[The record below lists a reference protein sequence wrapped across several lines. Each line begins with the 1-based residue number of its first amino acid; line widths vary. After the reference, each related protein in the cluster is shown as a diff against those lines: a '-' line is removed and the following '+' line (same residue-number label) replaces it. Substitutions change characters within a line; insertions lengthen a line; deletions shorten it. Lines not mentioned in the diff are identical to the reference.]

1 MIGGPITGGVLLLFV
16 FCYCG
21 FVTAVLLLPLLR
33 EQQRILTDCAIIYFS
48 GTGVTHQLAS
58 AIRQGAQSHTEGEV
72 TLCRI
77 LGEHIG
83 QGRYVN
89 DQQMAVLDNADI
101 IYFGSPT
108 YMGGPAAQFKAFADA
123 TSERWESQRWAGKL
137 AAGFTCGS
145 NAGGDQLATLQY
157 FHILASQP
165 VSYTHLTLP
174 TKA

>member
-1 MIGGPITGGVLLLFV
+1 M
-16 FCYCG
+16 
-21 FVTAVLLLPLLR
+21 
-33 EQQRILTDCAIIYFS
+33 
-48 GTGVTHQLAS
+48 
-58 AIRQGAQSHTEGEV
+58 
-72 TLCRI
+72 
-77 LGEHIG
+77 
-83 QGRYVN
+83 N

-157 FHILASQP
+157 FHILASQHGMYWVGLDIP
-165 VSYTHLTLP
+165 VDAALARSNTLGTHLGVSVHVPEDQISDDDRINAAYLGQRGVAAATRLCEGRYD
-174 TKA
+174 K